1 MRIYLIGFMGC
12 GKSTLGHK
20 LASKMGLSFIDLD
33 KYIEERNCKTVPQL
47 FEELGESGFRER
59 ERYAL
64 KEVSEFS
71 NVVIATGG
79 GAPCFFDNM
88 DLMNQSGITIFMDI
102 PPSALADRLIKSKTV
117 RPLIRGKSLEELT
130 QFIHDSLEKRN
141 PFYLKA
147 MIRVTG
153 THDLDDIVIQEI
165 KKIT

>member
-1 MRIYLIGFMGC
+1 
-12 GKSTLGHK
+12 
-20 LASKMGLSFIDLD
+20 
-33 KYIEERNCKTVPQL
+33 
-47 FEELGESGFRER
+47 
-59 ERYAL
+59 
-64 KEVSEFS
+64 
-71 NVVIATGG
+71 
-79 GAPCFFDNM
+79 
-88 DLMNQSGITIFMDI
+88 MNQSGITIFMDI